1 MLKTS
6 WGYIMAKA
14 VTAADF
20 APSLSAAL
28 QYYDTSM
35 QEQIQKAVDKEAK
48 PLKEDIIATSPDKTG
63 KYKRG
68 WKLVKKYEGA
78 FKYTVIVHNKPRY
91 NVVHLVEHG
100 RGEKSIGARPHVL
113 AAQEKHADA
122 LIKRIDDVIGSW

>member
-1 MLKTS
+1 
-6 WGYIMAKA
+6 MAKA

-28 QYYDTSM
+28 QYYDTAM
-35 QEQIQKAVDKEAK
+35 QEQIQKAVDNEAK
-48 PLKEDIIATSPDKTG
+48 PLKTDIIVTSPDRTG
-63 KYKRG
+63 KYKHG

-113 AAQEKHADA
+113 AAQEKHVDA